1 MNVYQLYLCRDFAFS
16 GLRTSV
22 RRINKVA
29 EDRSGTA
36 IMAYAFL
43 SGLIAMVAVVAFRA
57 MGTAV
62 TQLYDMIATVF
73 AASMPA
79 AP

>member
-1 MNVYQLYLCRDFAFS
+1 MNVYQLNLCRDFAFA
-16 GLRTSV
+16 GLRTGV

-36 IMAYAFL
+36 ILAYAFL
-43 SGLIAMVAVVAFRA
+43 SGLIAMVAVVSFRA
-57 MGTAV
+57 LGTAV
-62 TQLYDMIATVF
+62 TELYDMIATVF
-73 AASMPA
+73 AASMPP